1 MAVESAADRLIYFNT
16 DEFGVSAT
24 YDGST
29 TVKGLIDR
37 RYIEALGGEAEHPV
51 FICREADI
59 SGVVHGKTLVANSTS
74 YTVRGVQP
82 DGSGMILLVLRE
94 T

>member
-1 MAVESAADRLIYFNT
+1 MLTTIRFAKCASTCVN
-16 DEFGVSAT
+16 G
-24 YDGST
+24 GS
-29 TVKGLIDR
+29 IDR